1 MRPGSPRRRVGLLLA
16 MLAFGVAP
24 AAAQNT
30 AASTIERSY
39 AFPVEQVKQSL
50 QQLGA
55 HAGGRLP
62 MLDGFV
68 APDTA
73 LLDRYQRPY
82 YQYRIEL
89 NAADANH
96 TTVKVEAKISVWY
109 ADADPSRAGYRS
121 LTSNGHLENDLLDQL
136 QDALAPKSTF
146 QSVASKPALTSSS
159 KPMPARA
166 ASAQPASSPAYA
178 PDSRQQKLDDLLAE
192 KLAVEQKTNAL
203 RAQIQQM
210 EQAARIQTT
219 SNQFASVKHTGTGVM
234 GQMNYGGPVLFRT
247 RAEDEFEVVEK
258 QGEWVRVRLG
268 PDSTGW
274 IASEELN
281 LQEEKTAAAANSAGQ
296 SPDQSQLGFWVSREQ
311 INEFSGDWPQL
322 QGKRVLFVFAQSRG
336 LLPDLANDDRKLVY
350 AKKIFA
356 DRYRA
361 STLSQDPFEGV
372 VVIFMGGKGGVAAAT
387 MADIKQWVKGS
398 LAEAEFVKRCSL
410 DPPGEFQG
418 LRKTP

>member
-1 MRPGSPRRRVGLLLA
+1 
-16 MLAFGVAP
+16 MLACLTAP
-24 AAAQNT
+24 AGAQNAAPST
-30 AASTIERSY
+30 AERSY
-39 AFPVEQVKQSL
+39 PYPLAQVKQSL

-55 HAGGRLP
+55 YAGGRLP

-68 APDTA
+68 ASDTPQ
-73 LLDRYQRPY
+73 LDRYQRPY

-89 NAADANH
+89 NPVDANH
-96 TTVKVEAKISVWY
+96 TSVKVEAKLSAWY
-109 ADADPSRAGYRS
+109 ADTDPSRAGYRS

-136 QDALAPKSTF
+136 QDALSPKSTN
-146 QSVASKPALTSSS
+146 QSAAGKPGLASSS
-159 KPMPARA
+159 RPMPSRA
-166 ASAQPASSPAYA
+166 AAVPAQPVASPAYA
-178 PDSRQQKLDDLLAE
+178 PDARQQKLDDLLAE

-203 RAQIQQM
+203 KAQILHM
-210 EQAARIQTT
+210 EQAARLQTT
-219 SNQFASVKHTGTGVM
+219 ATQFASVKHTGTGVM
-234 GQMNYGGPVLFRT
+234 SQMNYGGPVLFRT

-274 IASEELN
+274 IASEGLN
-281 LQEEKTAAAANSAGQ
+281 LPEEKVASRPTAQ
-296 SPDQSQLGFWVSREQ
+296 SPDQSELGFWVSREQ
-311 INEFSGDWPQL
+311 INEFSGEWPQL
-322 QGKRVLFVFAQSRG
+322 QGKKVLFVFAQSRG

-387 MADIKQWVKGS
+387 LADIKQWVKGS
-398 LAEAEFVKRCSL
+398 LGEAEFVKRCSL
-410 DPPGEFQG
+410 DPPGEFQT